1 MNQVP
6 RYVRLSSLVGEPI
19 GPNDTTRL
27 SQAEYEIVSKTILQ
41 QIWMEDAEKKL
52 NAAKG
57 NLAGTEDYLK
67 QLLTEEY
74 ETQLARQLLEVE
86 TIERRIAEL
95 KDEIA
100 RRRAAKDRVI
110 DVQLGRIVLEAQGL
124 LGK

>member
-1 MNQVP
+1 M
-6 RYVRLSSLVGEPI
+6 
-19 GPNDTTRL
+19 
-27 SQAEYEIVSKTILQ
+27 
-41 QIWMEDAEKKL
+41 
-52 NAAKG
+52 
-57 NLAGTEDYLK
+57 EDYLK

-74 ETQLARQLLEVE
+74 ETQLARQSIEVE